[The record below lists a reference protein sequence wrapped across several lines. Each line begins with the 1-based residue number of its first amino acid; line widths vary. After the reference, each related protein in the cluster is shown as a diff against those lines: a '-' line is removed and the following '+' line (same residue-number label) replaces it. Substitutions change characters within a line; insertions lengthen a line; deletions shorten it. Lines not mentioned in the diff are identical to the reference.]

1 MSTRS
6 GATPEV
12 RSRRARTTQR
22 RRRAFASAFAIVLT
36 ALVVFAL
43 GGGLLST
50 LQGPRVTSVDVAPE
64 AATQASGSRLI
75 ITTNQSLN
83 DVTADQVTVTPATD
97 FTVDTSGRSIGV
109 RFALPLYDAT
119 DYTVTIKGVTG
130 IGSEPASTF
139 TETFTTPALDA
150 YLLKRTD
157 SADTIFRTDLTGEA
171 AVPVFENE
179 HIEDFRA
186 TANHL
191 VISVRNDATPT
202 LVVTDLDGEN
212 PADMTLPGDGQIT
225 LLQSADRGDLIGY
238 VYSDAVLTETTGEN
252 SALYTA
258 SLDDPTAAPTL
269 VTIEGADPRVAQWR
283 FVPDT
288 DSVLVLTF
296 GGRLLLTDATGD
308 GAVDLGAAV
317 TIDGIARGSS
327 VAVIERADGM
337 FAIDLTDGT
346 ESPLVDAADTD
357 GLPGT
362 VLPLPGDEGT
372 LRPFAL
378 IGDDGI
384 AQGTMIGRVASDGT
398 TTSVY
403 SVAAGDALLQSC
415 VSPSGRYAA
424 VTVAPDIV
432 ANPYD
437 TYLLPVPTT
446 VETHVIDL
454 DTDDEV
460 VALAGLAISW
470 CQVPLQ

>member
-1 MSTRS
+1 MSTRR
-6 GATPEV
+6 T
-12 RSRRARTTQR
+12 RASKR
-22 RRRAFASAFAIVLT
+22 RRRAFVGAFATVL
-36 ALVVFAL
+36 AVLVVLAL

-50 LQGPRVTSVDVAPE
+50 LQGPRMTSVDVDPA

-83 DVTADQVTVTPATD
+83 DVTADQVTITPATD

-109 RFALPLYDAT
+109 RFTLPLYDAT
-119 DYTVTIKGVTG
+119 DYTVTITGVTG
-130 IGSEPASTF
+130 IGSEPESTF
-139 TETFTTPALDA
+139 TESFTTPALDV

-157 SADTIFRTDLTGEA
+157 SGDTIFRTDLTGEA
-171 AVPVFENE
+171 AVPVFEND

-191 VISVRNDATPT
+191 VVSVRSDDDKPA
-202 LVVTDLDGEN
+202 LIVTDLDGEN

-225 LLQSADRGDLIGY
+225 LLQSADRGDLVGY
-238 VYSDAVLTETTGEN
+238 VYSDAVLTDTTGEN

-258 SLDDPTAAPTL
+258 SLDDPTAAPTP
-269 VTIEGADPRVAQWR
+269 VTIKGADPRVAQWR

-288 DSVLVLTF
+288 NSVLVLTF

-308 GAVDLGAAV
+308 SAVDLGSAV
-317 TIDGIARGSS
+317 SIDGIARGSS
-327 VAVIERADGM
+327 VAVIERTDGM
-337 FAIDLTDGT
+337 LAIDLTDGT
-346 ESPLVDAADTD
+346 ESPLVDAVDTD
-357 GLPGT
+357 GLQGT
-362 VLPLPGDEGT
+362 VLPLPGDQGS

-384 AQGTMIGRVASDGT
+384 AQGTMIERVDVDGT
-398 TTSVY
+398 TTPVY

-424 VTVAPDIV
+424 VIIAPDIV
-432 ANPYD
+432 ANRYD
-437 TYLLPVPTT
+437 TYLLPVPEK

-460 VALAGLAISW
+460 VALSGFAISW